1 MDLETLGASP
11 IGRLV
16 PILVPEMGET
26 EATTPYWAYVPNPLS
41 LELNLEMSTM
51 NVASKAAMAIARLDQ
66 AIAHLPNPTLLLRS
80 IIRKEAASTSALEGT
95 FAEFDAVLEAD
106 FLEDRQLTTEQREI
120 QNVVRATEI
129 GMDRVKELPI
139 GRRLVG
145 ELQKVIVKGTADDS
159 YDAGDLRQ
167 RQVYIGP
174 KNRPVQEARFVPP
187 PNGSFLEEGFTEWE
201 KWINDDSGIPI
212 VIKMALGHYQFET
225 LHPYVNGNGRLG
237 RLIGLLQLIED
248 GTLSYPVLNL
258 SAWLEVRHTEYVDG
272 LLAVTRT
279 GDFDTWIRFYANG
292 VLAQAENG
300 VSTINALEAFKE
312 ETLARLRASHVRGAA
327 IEIAEALIGYP
338 IINVATA
345 STMTG
350 RTFETANQAVAKLVE
365 LNVLEEITGRKIN
378 RLFVCRQVLSIVQ
391 GV

>member
-16 PILVPEMGET
+16 QILVPELGST
-26 EATTPYWAYVPNPLS
+26 EATIPYWAYVPNPLDTK
-41 LELNLEMSTM
+41 LNLEMSTTDI
-51 NVASKAAMAIARLDQ
+51 AGRAAMAIARLDQ
-66 AIAHLPNPTLLLRS
+66 AVAHLPNPTLLLRP
-80 IIRKEAASTSALEGT
+80 IIRKEATSTSALEGT

-129 GMDRVKELPI
+129 AIERIKELPI
-139 GRRLVG
+139 GRRLIG
-145 ELQKVIVKGTADDS
+145 ELQSVIVKGTDDDS

-174 KNRPVQEARFVPP
+174 KNRPIQEARFIPP
-187 PNGSFLEEGFTEWE
+187 PNGSFLEEGFSDWE
-201 KWINDDSGIPI
+201 KWINAESGIPI

-225 LHPYVNGNGRLG
+225 LHPYANGNGRLG

-248 GTLSYPVLNL
+248 GTLSYPILNL
-258 SAWLEVRHTEYVDG
+258 SAWLEARRTEYVDG
-272 LLAVTRT
+272 LLGVTET
-279 GDFDTWIRFYANG
+279 GDFDTWIRFYAGG
-292 VLAQAENG
+292 VLAQAEKG
-300 VSTINALEAFKE
+300 LSTINALEAFKE
-312 ETLARLRASHVRGAA
+312 ETLSKLRASRVRGAA

-345 STMTG
+345 RTMTG
-350 RTFETANQAVAKLVE
+350 LTFEAANKAIARLVE
-365 LNVLEEITGRKIN
+365 MDVLQEITGRKVN
-378 RLFVCRQVLSIVQ
+378 RLFICRQVLTIVQ
-391 GV
+391 GI

>member
-1 MDLETLGASP
+1 
-11 IGRLV
+11 
-16 PILVPEMGET
+16 MGET